1 VPEYNNRVSA
11 VLKNAYDWI
20 SMAPNPKEKPSPVG
34 GKVAGMIGSG
44 ANGADQAQAH
54 LVQIVQYCKVKLFR
68 DTKVE
73 IKRYEPGT
81 FDEHGHLTSETAKKT
96 LDSYLKDFA
105 KFISKNK

>member
-1 VPEYNNRVSA
+1 
-11 VLKNAYDWI
+11 
-20 SMAPNPKEKPSPVG
+20 
-34 GKVAGMIGSG
+34 MIGSG
-44 ANGADQAQAH
+44 ANGASQAQDH

-81 FDEHGHLTSETAKKT
+81 FDEHGHLISEAAKKT